1 MIANTRNS
9 INSGIKM
16 TMWVAKVIILILSG
30 TGAMKATLTVSK
42 EAGGGIEF
50 FKKLWDAIPLKYKTK

>member
-1 MIANTRNS
+1 MIVNAKNVN
-9 INSGIKM
+9 GVKM
-16 TMWVAKVIILILSG
+16 TMLVAKIILLILSG

-50 FKKLWDAIPLKYKTK
+50 FKRLWEAIPLKYKTK